1 MILQKA
7 EALENDL
14 GSLSKVTLAKGCYA
28 DRLAPDAS
36 LYVSAGDPRMDL
48 SRLEINRRT
57 ALLTSAAIAANVI
70 NPMRAFAQETPRKG
84 GVFNVHYGAE
94 QRQLNPSIQASTGVY
109 IIGGKIQEN
118 LVDLDAQGQPVG
130 VLAESWEA
138 TPDGKTVTFKL
149 RKGITWHDG
158 KPFTSE
164 DVAFTAMNMWKKI
177 LNYGS
182 TLQLFLTS
190 VDTPDPQ
197 TAIFRYER
205 PMPLNLLLRALP
217 DLGYVSAKHLYESG
231 DIRQNPTNLA
241 PVGTGPFKFVKY
253 ERGQYIIAD
262 RNPDYWRPNAPYLD
276 RIVWK
281 VITDRAAAAAQMEAG
296 ELHYSPFSGLTISDM
311 ARLGKDKR
319 FIVSTK
325 GNEGNARTNTIEF
338 NFRRKEL
345 SDIRVRR
352 AIAHAINVPFFIE
365 NFLGDFA
372 KLGTGPIP
380 STSTDFY
387 PGPNTPQ
394 YPYDKAK
401 AIALLDEAGF
411 KASGGNRFALKL
423 LPAPWGEDISL
434 WSTFIQQSLGEV
446 GIQVDIV
453 RNDGGGFLKQVY
465 DDHAFDLATGWH
477 QYRNDPAVST
487 TVWYRSGQPKG
498 APWTNQW
505 GWEDKT
511 VDATID
517 NAATEVDPLKRKALY
532 ADFVKEVN
540 TELPVWMPIEQIFV
554 TVITAKARN
563 HSNTPR
569 WGSASWHDLWLTA

>member
-1 MILQKA
+1 
-7 EALENDL
+7 
-14 GSLSKVTLAKGCYA
+14 
-28 DRLAPDAS
+28 
-36 LYVSAGDPRMDL
+36 MDMT
-48 SRLEINRRT
+48 RLEINRRT
-57 ALLTSAAIAANVI
+57 VLLTSAAIAANVL

-94 QRQLNPSIQASTGVY
+94 QRQLNPSLQASTGVY
-109 IIGGKIQEN
+109 IIGGKIQEP
-118 LVDLDAQGQPVG
+118 LVDLDAKGEPVG

-138 TPDGKTVTFKL
+138 APDGKTITFRL
-149 RKGITWHDG
+149 RKGISWHDG
-158 KPFTSE
+158 KPFTSA
-164 DVAFTAMNMWKKI
+164 DVQFTAMQMWKKI
-177 LNYGS
+177 LNYGT
-182 TLQLFLTS
+182 TLQLFLTA
-190 VDTPDPQ
+190 VDTPDPL
-197 TAIFRYER
+197 TAVFRYER
-205 PMPLNLLLRALP
+205 PMPLGLLLRALP
-217 DLGYVSAKHLYESG
+217 DLGYVSPKHLYESG

-241 PVGTGPFKFVKY
+241 PVGTGPFKFAKY

-262 RNPDYWRPNAPYLD
+262 RNPDYWRPDAPYLD
-276 RIVWK
+276 RIVWR
-281 VITDRAAAAAQMEAG
+281 VITDRAAAAAQLEAG

-311 ARLGKDKR
+311 ARLGKDPR

-325 GNEGNARTNTIEF
+325 GNEGNARTNTLEF

-352 AIAHAINVPFFIE
+352 AIAHAINVPFFIQ

-380 STSTDFY
+380 STSTEFY
-387 PGPNTPQ
+387 PGPDTPQ

-411 KASGGNRFALKL
+411 KAGAGGNRFSLRL

-434 WSTFIQQSLGEV
+434 WATFIQQSLSEV
-446 GIQVDIV
+446 GIQVENV

-505 GWEDKT
+505 GWEDP
-511 VDATID
+511 AID
-517 NAATEVDPLKRKALY
+517 KIIDDAATEIDPVRRKALY
-532 ADFVKEVN
+532 ADFVKQAN
-540 TELPVWMPIEQIFV
+540 TELPIWMPIEQIFV
-554 TVITAKARN
+554 TVISAKARN

-569 WGSASWHDLWLTA
+569 WGSTSWHDLWLAA

>member
-1 MILQKA
+1 MRWFHLRRH
-7 EALENDL
+7 D
-14 GSLSKVTLAKGCYA
+14 
-28 DRLAPDAS
+28 
-36 LYVSAGDPRMDL
+36 AGDFDTMT
-48 SRLEINRRT
+48 RLEMTRRT
-57 ALLTSAAIAANVI
+57 ALLTSAAIAANVA
-70 NPMRAFAQETPRKG
+70 NPLRAFAQETPRKG

-109 IIGGKIQEN
+109 IIGGKIQEA
-118 LVDLDAQGQPVG
+118 LVDLDANGQPVG
-130 VLAESWEA
+130 VLAESWES
-138 TPDGKTVTFKL
+138 TPDGKTITFKL
-149 RKGITWHDG
+149 RKGVTWHDG
-158 KPFTSE
+158 KPFTSA
-164 DVAFTAMNMWKKI
+164 DVQFTAMNMWKKI

-182 TLQLFLTS
+182 TLQLFLTA
-190 VDTPDPQ
+190 VETPDAQ
-197 TAIFRYER
+197 TAIFKYER
-205 PMPLNLLLRALP
+205 PMPLGLLLRALP
-217 DLGYVSAKHLYESG
+217 DLGYISAKHLYEGSS

-253 ERGQYIIAD
+253 ERGQYIIAE
-262 RNPDYWRPNAPYLD
+262 RNENYWRPNAPYLD

-281 VITDRAAAAAQMEAG
+281 VVTDRAAAAAQMEAG
-296 ELHYSPFSGLTISDM
+296 DIQYSPFTGLTISDT
-311 ARLGKDKR
+311 ARLSKDKR

-345 SDIRVRR
+345 ADIRVRR

-380 STSTDFY
+380 SVSTDFY
-387 PGPNTPQ
+387 PGPDTPQ
-394 YPYDKAK
+394 YAYDKKK

-411 KASGGNRFALKL
+411 KPGAGGTRFSLRL

-434 WSTFIQQSLGEV
+434 WATFIQQSLGEV
-446 GIQVDIV
+446 GIPVEIV

-465 DDHAFDLATGWH
+465 DDHAFDLSTGWH

-505 GWEDKT
+505 DWKNEAIDK
-511 VDATID
+511 VID
-517 NAATEVDPLKRKALY
+517 DAATEIDPVKRKALY
-532 ADFVKEVN
+532 ATFVKEAN

-569 WGSASWHDLWLTA
+569 WGSSSWHDLWLSA

>member
-1 MILQKA
+1 
-7 EALENDL
+7 
-14 GSLSKVTLAKGCYA
+14 
-28 DRLAPDAS
+28 
-36 LYVSAGDPRMDL
+36 MDL
-48 SRLEINRRT
+48 TRLEINRRT

-118 LVDLDAQGQPVG
+118 LVDLDANGQPVG

-138 TPDGKTVTFKL
+138 SPDGKTVTFKL
-149 RKGITWHDG
+149 RKGVTWHDG
-158 KPFTSE
+158 KPFTSA
-164 DVAFTAMNMWKKI
+164 DVEFTAMNMWKKI

-182 TLQLFLTS
+182 TLQLFLTA
-190 VDTPDPQ
+190 VETPDAE
-197 TAIFRYER
+197 TAIFKYER
-205 PMPLNLLLRALP
+205 PMPLKLLLRALP
-217 DLGYVSAKHLYESG
+217 DLGYISAKHLYESG
-231 DIRQNPTNLA
+231 DIRQNPTNLS

-262 RNPDYWRPNAPYLD
+262 RNENYWRPNAPYLD
-276 RIVWK
+276 RIVWR

-311 ARLGKDKR
+311 ARLSKDKR
-319 FIVSTK
+319 FIVSTR

-345 SDIRVRR
+345 SDIKVRR
-352 AIAHAINVPFFIE
+352 AIAHAINVPFFID

-387 PGPNTPQ
+387 PGANTPQ

-401 AIALLDEAGF
+401 AATLLDEAGF
-411 KASGGNRFALKL
+411 KAGRGGTRFSVKL

-434 WSTFIQQSLGEV
+434 WSTFIQQSLGEI
-446 GIQVDIV
+446 GIPVEIV

-465 DDHAFDLATGWH
+465 DEHAFDLATGWH

-511 VDATID
+511 VDKTID
-517 NAATEVDPLKRKALY
+517 DAATEVDPVKRKALY
-532 ADFVKEVN
+532 AQFVKEVN

-554 TVITAKARN
+554 TTITAKARN
-563 HSNTPR
+563 HSNTPL
-569 WGSASWHDLWLTA
+569 WGSTSWHDLWLSA

>member
-1 MILQKA
+1 
-7 EALENDL
+7 
-14 GSLSKVTLAKGCYA
+14 
-28 DRLAPDAS
+28 
-36 LYVSAGDPRMDL
+36 MDL
-48 SRLEINRRT
+48 TRLEISRRM
-57 ALLTSAAIAANVI
+57 ALLTSAAIAANVV

-94 QRQLNPSIQASTGVY
+94 QRQLNPSLQASTGVY

-118 LVDLDAQGQPVG
+118 LVDLDGNGKPVG

-138 TPDGKTVTFKL
+138 SPDGKTIAFKL
-149 RKGITWHDG
+149 RKGTTWHDG
-158 KPFTSE
+158 KPFTSA
-164 DVAFTAMNMWKKI
+164 DVEFTAMNMWKKI

-182 TLQLFLTS
+182 TLQLFLTA

-217 DLGYVSAKHLYESG
+217 DLGYISPKHLYESG

-253 ERGQYIIAD
+253 ERGQYVIAD

-276 RIVWK
+276 RIVWR
-281 VITDRAAAAAQMEAG
+281 VVTDRAAAAAQMEAG

-319 FIVSTK
+319 FIVTTK

-352 AIAHAINVPFFIE
+352 AIAHAINVPFFID

-372 KLGTGPIP
+372 KIGTGPIP

-387 PGPNTPQ
+387 PGPDTPQ
-394 YPYDKAK
+394 YPYDKSK
-401 AIALLDEAGF
+401 AMALLDEAGL
-411 KASGGNRFALKL
+411 KRGSDGTRFSLRL

-434 WSTFIQQSLGEV
+434 WSTFIQQSLSEL
-446 GIQVDIV
+446 GITVDIV

-465 DDHAFDLATGWH
+465 DEHAFDLATGWH
-477 QYRNDPAVST
+477 QYRNDPAIST

-505 GWEDKT
+505 GWEDAT
-511 VDATID
+511 VDKTID
-517 NAATEVDPLKRKALY
+517 DAATEIDPVKRKALY
-532 ADFVKEVN
+532 AEFVKEVD

-569 WGSASWHDLWLTA
+569 WGSSSWHDLWLSA

>member
-1 MILQKA
+1 M
-7 EALENDL
+7 N
-14 GSLSKVTLAKGCYA
+14 S
-28 DRLAPDAS
+28 
-36 LYVSAGDPRMDL
+36 
-48 SRLEINRRT
+48 SRFEISRRT
-57 ALLTSAAIAANVI
+57 ALLTSAAIAANVV
-70 NPMRAFAQETPRKG
+70 NPFRAFAQETPRKG

-94 QRQLNPSIQASTGVY
+94 QRQLNPSLQASTGVY

-118 LVDLDAQGQPVG
+118 LVDLDANGQPVG

-182 TLQLFLTS
+182 TLQLFLTA

-217 DLGYVSAKHLYESG
+217 DLGYVSAKHIYESG
-231 DIRQNPTNLA
+231 DIRQNPANLA
-241 PVGTGPFKFVKY
+241 PIGTGPFKFVKY
-253 ERGQYIIAD
+253 ERGQYIMAE
-262 RNPDYWRPNAPYLD
+262 RNTDYWRPNTPYLD

-325 GNEGNARTNTIEF
+325 GNEGNARTNTLEF
-338 NFRRKEL
+338 NVRRKEL
-345 SDIRVRR
+345 ADVRVRR

-387 PGPNTPQ
+387 PGANTPQ

-401 AIALLDEAGF
+401 AAALLDEAGY
-411 KASGGNRFALKL
+411 KPGAGGSRFSLRL

-434 WSTFIQQSLGEV
+434 WSTFLQQSLGEV
-446 GIQVDIV
+446 GIAIEIV

-465 DDHAFDLATGWH
+465 DEHAFDLATGWH

-505 GWEDKT
+505 GWDDAKIDKI
-511 VDATID
+511 ID
-517 NAATEVDPLKRKALY
+517 DAATEVDPAKRKALY
-532 ADFVKEVN
+532 ADFVREAN

-569 WGSASWHDLWLTA
+569 WGSSSWHDLWLSA

>member
-1 MILQKA
+1 
-7 EALENDL
+7 
-14 GSLSKVTLAKGCYA
+14 
-28 DRLAPDAS
+28 
-36 LYVSAGDPRMDL
+36 MDL
-48 SRLEINRRT
+48 SRLGINRRR
-57 ALLTSAAIAANVI
+57 ALLTTAAIAANVI
-70 NPMRAFAQETPRKG
+70 NPMRAFAEETPRKG
-84 GVFNVHYGAE
+84 GVFTVHYGAE

-118 LVDLDAQGQPVG
+118 LVDLDSEGKPVG

-138 TPDGKTVTFKL
+138 SPDGKTITFKL
-149 RKGITWHDG
+149 RKGVTWHDG
-158 KPFTSE
+158 KPFTSA
-164 DVAFTAMNMWKKI
+164 DVEFTAMNMWKKI

-182 TLQLFLTS
+182 TLQLFLTA

-205 PMPLNLLLRALP
+205 PMPLTLLLRALP
-217 DLGYVSAKHLYESG
+217 DLGYVSAKHLYENG

-262 RNPDYWRPNAPYLD
+262 RNADYWRPNAPYLD
-276 RIVWK
+276 RIVWR

-338 NFRRKEL
+338 NFQRKEL
-345 SDIRVRR
+345 ADIRVRR
-352 AIAHAINVPFFIE
+352 AIAHAINVPFFID

-387 PGPNTPQ
+387 PGPDTPQ
-394 YPYDKAK
+394 YAYDKAK
-401 AIALLDEAGF
+401 AVALLDEAGF
-411 KASGGNRFALKL
+411 KTGSGGTRFSLRL

-434 WSTFIQQSLGEV
+434 WSTFIQQSLAEI
-446 GIQVDIV
+446 GIPVEIV

-465 DDHAFDLATGWH
+465 DEHVFDLATGWH

-505 GWEDKT
+505 GWEDRT
-511 VDATID
+511 VDKTID
-517 NAATEVDPLKRKALY
+517 DAATEIDPVKRKALY
-532 ADFVKEVN
+532 AEFVKEVN

-569 WGSASWHDLWLTA
+569 WGSASWHDLWLSA

>member
-1 MILQKA
+1 M
-7 EALENDL
+7 
-14 GSLSKVTLAKGCYA
+14 
-28 DRLAPDAS
+28 P
-36 LYVSAGDPRMDL
+36 L
-48 SRLEINRRT
+48 SRIEISRRT

-94 QRQLNPSIQASTGVY
+94 QRQLNPSLQASTGVY
-109 IIGGKIQEN
+109 IIGGKIQEP
-118 LVDLDAQGQPVG
+118 LVDLDAAGNPVG
-130 VLAESWEA
+130 VLAESWES
-138 TPDGKTVTFKL
+138 TPDGKTITFKL
-149 RKGITWHDG
+149 RKGVTWHDG

-182 TLQLFLTS
+182 TLQLFLTA

-217 DLGYVSAKHLYESG
+217 DLGYVSAKHIYETG
-231 DIRQNPTNLA
+231 DIRQNPANLA
-241 PVGTGPFKFVKY
+241 PVGTGPFKFNKY

-262 RNPDYWRPNAPYLD
+262 RNDNYWRPNAPYLD

-281 VITDRAAAAAQMEAG
+281 VITDRAAAAAQLEAG
-296 ELHYSPFSGLTISDM
+296 GLQLSPFSGLTISDM

-380 STSTDFY
+380 STSADFY

-394 YPYDKAK
+394 YPYDKQK
-401 AIALLDEAGF
+401 AIALLDEAGL
-411 KASGGNRFALKL
+411 KPGAGGNRLSLRL

-434 WSTFIQQSLGEV
+434 WATFIQQSLGEV
-446 GIQVDIV
+446 GIQVEVV

-465 DDHAFDLATGWH
+465 DEHAFDLATGWH

-487 TVWYRSGQPKG
+487 TVWYRYGQPKG

-505 GWEDKT
+505 GWEDP
-511 VDATID
+511 AID
-517 NAATEVDPLKRKALY
+517 KIIDDAATEVDPAKRKALY
-532 ADFVKEVN
+532 ADFVTRAN
-540 TELPVWMPIEQIFV
+540 TELPIWMPIEQLFV

-569 WGSASWHDLWLTA
+569 WASSTWHDLWLAE

>member
-1 MILQKA
+1 MA
-7 EALENDL
+7 
-14 GSLSKVTLAKGCYA
+14 
-28 DRLAPDAS
+28 
-36 LYVSAGDPRMDL
+36 L
-48 SRLEINRRT
+48 SRIEINRRT
-57 ALLTSAAIAANVI
+57 VLMTSAAIAANVI

-94 QRQLNPSIQASTGVY
+94 QRQLNPSLQASTGVY
-109 IIGGKIQEN
+109 IIGGKIQEP
-118 LVDLDAQGQPVG
+118 LVDLDAAGNPVG
-130 VLAESWEA
+130 VLAESWES
-138 TPDGKTVTFKL
+138 TPDGKTITFRL
-149 RKGITWHDG
+149 RKGVTWHDG

-164 DVAFTAMNMWKKI
+164 DVAFTALNMWKKI

-182 TLQLFLTS
+182 TLQLFLTA

-217 DLGYVSAKHLYESG
+217 DLGYISPKHIYETG
-231 DIRQNPTNLA
+231 DIRQNPVNLA
-241 PVGTGPFKFVKY
+241 PIGTGPFKFNKY

-262 RNPDYWRPNAPYLD
+262 RNDNYWRPNAPYLD
-276 RIVWK
+276 RIVWR
-281 VITDRAAAAAQMEAG
+281 VITDRAAAAAQLEAG
-296 ELHYSPFSGLTISDM
+296 SLHLSPFSGLTISDM

-325 GNEGNARTNTIEF
+325 GNEGNARTNTLEF
-338 NFRRKEL
+338 NFRRQEL
-345 SDIRVRR
+345 SDIRVRQ

-394 YPYDKAK
+394 YAYDKKK
-401 AIALLDEAGF
+401 AIALLDEAGL
-411 KASGGNRFALKL
+411 KPAAGGNRLTLRL

-434 WSTFIQQSLGEV
+434 WATFIQQSLGEV
-446 GIQVDIV
+446 GIQVEVV

-465 DDHAFDLATGWH
+465 DEHAFDLATGWH

-505 GWEDKT
+505 GWKDEAIDKI
-511 VDATID
+511 ID
-517 NAATEVDPLKRKALY
+517 DAATEVDPVKRKALY
-532 ADFVKEVN
+532 ADFVTRAN
-540 TELPVWMPIEQIFV
+540 GELPLWMPIEQLFV
-554 TVITAKARN
+554 TVISAKARN
-563 HSNTPR
+563 ASNNPR
-569 WGSASWHDLWLTA
+569 WASSTWHDLWLAE

>member
-1 MILQKA
+1 
-7 EALENDL
+7 
-14 GSLSKVTLAKGCYA
+14 
-28 DRLAPDAS
+28 
-36 LYVSAGDPRMDL
+36 MDL
-48 SRLEINRRT
+48 TRLEISRRT
-57 ALLTSAAIAANVI
+57 ALLTSAAIAANVV
-70 NPMRAFAQETPRKG
+70 NPMRAFGQETPRKG

-94 QRQLNPSIQASTGVY
+94 QRQLNPSLQASTGVY

-118 LVDLDAQGQPVG
+118 LVDLDGDGKPVG

-138 TPDGKTVTFKL
+138 SADGKTITFKL
-149 RKGITWHDG
+149 RKGVTWHDG
-158 KPFTSE
+158 KPFTSA
-164 DVAFTAMNMWKKI
+164 DVQFTAMNMWKKI

-182 TLQLFLTS
+182 TLQLFLTA
-190 VDTPDPQ
+190 VDTPDAQ

-217 DLGYVSAKHLYESG
+217 DLGYVSPKHLYESG
-231 DIRQNPTNLA
+231 DIRQNPINLA

-253 ERGQYIIAD
+253 ERGQYVIAD
-262 RNPDYWRPNAPYLD
+262 RNPDYWRTGAPYLD
-276 RIVWK
+276 RIVWR

-311 ARLGKDKR
+311 ARLSKDKR
-319 FIVSTK
+319 FIVTTK

-352 AIAHAINVPFFIE
+352 AIAHAINVPFFID

-372 KLGTGPIP
+372 KIGTGPIP

-387 PGPNTPQ
+387 PGPDTPQ

-401 AIALLDEAGF
+401 AMALLDEAGF
-411 KASGGNRFALKL
+411 KRGSDGARFSLRL

-434 WSTFIQQSLGEV
+434 WSTFIQQSLSEV
-446 GIQVDIV
+446 GITIDIV

-465 DDHAFDLATGWH
+465 DEHAFDLATGWH
-477 QYRNDPAVST
+477 QYRNDPAIST
-487 TVWYRSGQPKG
+487 TVWYRSGQPNG

-505 GWEDKT
+505 GWEDTT
-511 VDATID
+511 VDKTID
-517 NAATEVDPLKRKALY
+517 DAATEIDPVKRKALY
-532 ADFVKEVN
+532 AEFVKEVD

-569 WGSASWHDLWLTA
+569 WGSTSWHDLWLSA

>member
-1 MILQKA
+1 M
-7 EALENDL
+7 N
-14 GSLSKVTLAKGCYA
+14 S
-28 DRLAPDAS
+28 
-36 LYVSAGDPRMDL
+36 
-48 SRLEINRRT
+48 SRFEISRRT
-57 ALLTSAAIAANVI
+57 ALLTSAAIAANVV
-70 NPMRAFAQETPRKG
+70 NPLRAFAQETPRKG

-94 QRQLNPSIQASTGVY
+94 QRQLNPSLQASTGVY

-118 LVDLDAQGQPVG
+118 LVDLDANGQPVG

-182 TLQLFLTS
+182 TLQLFLTA

-217 DLGYVSAKHLYESG
+217 DLGYVSAKHIYESG
-231 DIRQNPTNLA
+231 DIRQNPANLA
-241 PVGTGPFKFVKY
+241 PIGTGPFKFVKY
-253 ERGQYIIAD
+253 ERGQYIIAE
-262 RNPDYWRPNAPYLD
+262 RNADYWRPNAPYLD

-325 GNEGNARTNTIEF
+325 GNEGNARTNTLEF
-338 NFRRKEL
+338 NVRRKEL
-345 SDIRVRR
+345 ADVKVRR

-387 PGPNTPQ
+387 PGANTPQ

-401 AIALLDEAGF
+401 SAALLDEAGY
-411 KASGGNRFALKL
+411 KPGAGGTRFSLRL

-434 WSTFIQQSLGEV
+434 WATFLQQSLGEV
-446 GIQVDIV
+446 GIAIEIV

-465 DDHAFDLATGWH
+465 DEHAFDLATGWH

-505 GWEDKT
+505 GWDDAKIDKI
-511 VDATID
+511 ID
-517 NAATEVDPLKRKALY
+517 DAATEVDPAKRKALY
-532 ADFVKEVN
+532 ADFVREAN

-569 WGSASWHDLWLTA
+569 WGSSSWHDLWLSA

>member
-1 MILQKA
+1 
-7 EALENDL
+7 
-14 GSLSKVTLAKGCYA
+14 
-28 DRLAPDAS
+28 
-36 LYVSAGDPRMDL
+36 MDL

-70 NPMRAFAQETPRKG
+70 NPMRAFAQEAPRKG

-118 LVDLDAQGQPVG
+118 LVDLDANGQPVG

-311 ARLGKDKR
+311 ARLSKDKR
-319 FIVSTK
+319 FIVQTK

-338 NFRRKEL
+338 NFRRKNWRT
-345 SDIRVRR
+345 SGSAAPSRTRSTCRSSSTISWAISPSSAPARSRR
-352 AIAHAINVPFFIE
+352 PRP
-365 NFLGDFA
+365 
-372 KLGTGPIP
+372 TSIP
-380 STSTDFY
+380 GRTRR
-387 PGPNTPQ
+387 NTPMTR
-394 YPYDKAK
+394 PRRSRCSTRP
-401 AIALLDEAGF
+401 
-411 KASGGNRFALKL
+411 ASK
-423 LPAPWGEDISL
+423 PP
-434 WSTFIQQSLGEV
+434 
-446 GIQVDIV
+446 
-453 RNDGGGFLKQVY
+453 
-465 DDHAFDLATGWH
+465 
-477 QYRNDPAVST
+477 
-487 TVWYRSGQPKG
+487 
-498 APWTNQW
+498 
-505 GWEDKT
+505 
-511 VDATID
+511 
-517 NAATEVDPLKRKALY
+517 AAT
-532 ADFVKEVN
+532 
-540 TELPVWMPIEQIFV
+540 
-554 TVITAKARN
+554 
-563 HSNTPR
+563 
-569 WGSASWHDLWLTA
+569 ASR

>member
-1 MILQKA
+1 
-7 EALENDL
+7 
-14 GSLSKVTLAKGCYA
+14 
-28 DRLAPDAS
+28 
-36 LYVSAGDPRMDL
+36 MDL
-48 SRLEINRRT
+48 TRLEISRRM

-70 NPMRAFAQETPRKG
+70 DPLRAFAQETPRKG
-84 GVFNVHYGAE
+84 GVFNVHFGAE
-94 QRQLNPSIQASTGVY
+94 QRQLNPSLQASTGVY
-109 IIGGKIQEN
+109 IVGGKIQEN
-118 LVDLDAQGQPVG
+118 LVDLDSDGKPVG

-138 TPDGKTVTFKL
+138 TGDGKTITFKL

-158 KPFTSE
+158 KPFTSD

-182 TLQLFLTS
+182 TLQLFLTA

-217 DLGYVSAKHLYESG
+217 DLGYVSAKHLYETG
-231 DIRQNPTNLA
+231 DIRQNPHNLA
-241 PVGTGPFKFVKY
+241 PVGTGPFKFVQY
-253 ERGQYIIAD
+253 ERGQYIIAE

-276 RIVWK
+276 RIVWR

-311 ARLGKDKR
+311 ARLSKDKR

-352 AIAHAINVPFFIE
+352 AIAHAINVPFFID

-372 KLGTGPIP
+372 RLGTGPIP

-401 AIALLDEAGF
+401 AVALLDEAGF
-411 KASGGNRFALKL
+411 KPGAGGNASRSSSCRHRGARTSRCGRPSSSNRCRKSAFPSRSCATTAAASSSRSMTSTPSILR
-423 LPAPWGEDISL
+423 PA
-434 WSTFIQQSLGEV
+434 
-446 GIQVDIV
+446 GINIE
-453 RNDGGGFLKQVY
+453 
-465 DDHAFDLATGWH
+465 
-477 QYRNDPAVST
+477 T
-487 TVWYRSGQPKG
+487 TPRSRPRSGI
-498 APWTNQW
+498 AR
-505 GWEDKT
+505 
-511 VDATID
+511 AS
-517 NAATEVDPLKRKALY
+517 RKARPGPTSG
-532 ADFVKEVN
+532 AGK
-540 TELPVWMPIEQIFV
+540 MPPSTRPSTMPQPRSIRPS
-554 TVITAKARN
+554 ARR
-563 HSNTPR
+563 SMPSSSR
-569 WGSASWHDLWLTA
+569 R